1 MQDVDPDVST
11 ASVPGTQT
19 LMRGIDVLAAVSSAQ
34 YPPRFGDIQAEMGLS
49 KGTLHRLLAALIRRR
64 MLRYDERTRRYY
76 TGSRIFEMARRT
88 LDQSMLIR
96 TAKPELSR
104 LSRHLDCPAC
114 LYVVDGADVF
124 VTDFEDPDASQS
136 RVVRVWPRE
145 RAAMTAAGLAIAAGS
160 SSTGRDDD
168 PASQW
173 LQSEIDRARAQGYAI
188 RRSDDPPRCTAAAA
202 IRDEDGHPL
211 AAIGVEFR
219 DAAVP
224 AGEAHAAG
232 RMIAE
237 AARRASDSIEIS
249 LAASDVQREPAGAA
263 PDALRDLHTGRDFVG
278 ENPVWSVDRGL
289 LYWLDIFAPALR
301 TFDPRT
307 GEATRHLLPD
317 ITGGLALAGDGTLV
331 LLGQSGLSA
340 FDPRTNA
347 RTLLLDPESE
357 RPDNRFNTAAVAPDG
372 AIWAGTMSLRARP
385 DQGSLYRIDRN
396 LEATRVLETVGL
408 PKNVVWS
415 PDGAT
420 LYFSDGALGEI
431 VAYDVRPG
439 GALANARTF
448 ARGSAEIGR
457 PNGIA
462 CDAQG
467 HVWAAMVGG
476 WRVCRFAP
484 DGRLERTIHL
494 PVPMPMSLCL
504 GGPDLQTLFV
514 TSTSLRVPPGFS
526 ALAPQSG
533 TLLAIDVDVAGQPAP
548 LFG

>member
-1 MQDVDPDVST
+1 MKDVDPDASA

-19 LMRGIDVLAAVSSAQ
+19 LMRGIDVLAAVSAAQ

-49 KGTLHRLLAALIRRR
+49 KGTLHRLLAALIKRR

-114 LYVVDGADVF
+114 LYVVDGADIF

-145 RAAMTAAGLAIAAGS
+145 RTAMTAAGLAIAAS
-160 SSTGRDDD
+160 SPGPSRDDD
-168 PASQW
+168 PTPRG
-173 LQSEIDRARAQGYAI
+173 LQGEIDRARAQGYAI
-188 RRSDDPPRCTAAAA
+188 RRSDNPPRCTAAAA

-249 LAASDVQREPAGAA
+249 LAASDVQREPAGA
-263 PDALRDLHTGRDFVG
+263 PPNALRDLHTGRDFVG
-278 ENPVWSVDRGL
+278 ENPVWSADRGL

-317 ITGGLALAGDGTLV
+317 ITGGLALAEDGTLV
-331 LLGQSGLSA
+331 LLGQSGLSTL
-340 FDPRTNA
+340 DPRTHT
-347 RTLLLDPESE
+347 RTLLLDPESD

-385 DQGSLYRIDRN
+385 DQGSLYRIDRD
-396 LEATRVLETVGL
+396 LQATRVLETVGL
-408 PKNVVWS
+408 PKNVAWS

-420 LYFSDGALGEI
+420 LYFPDGALGEI
-431 VAYDVRPG
+431 VAYDVGPEGRLHNP
-439 GALANARTF
+439 RTF
-448 ARGSAEIGR
+448 VRGSGEIGR

-476 WRVCRFAP
+476 WRVCRFTP

-504 GGPDLQTLFV
+504 GGPDLKTLFI

-533 TLLAIDVDVAGQPAP
+533 TLLAIDVEVAGQPAP